1 MAPTNNTD
9 PSQEKGLSEQ
19 QKPDTPE
26 VEQPSAPAQFDSTD
40 LRMRRVTLN
49 VALTAGI
56 LASGFFG
63 IRDALH
69 HSTFIALMSLP
80 SVIGLLAILIVNSVF
95 RRLEE
100 IIIVVFVALTG
111 IGFLALLATQFPHQT
126 VSLWCLL
133 FPLMAFFLLG
143 RKNGLIAVAIYN
155 LAAVLIF
162 IADVMYWANKYSP
175 EYAIRFSAVLFVISV
190 ISYYFEASRARS
202 HAELNALNRSLAER
216 VEEKTKSLVA
226 SQERLREAEKMESI
240 GRLAGGIAHDFNNQ
254 LAGIMAFADLIR
266 ITAKEDSDIRQYAE
280 NIMASSR
287 RSADLTGQLLA
298 FARKGNLLRMPVDVH
313 RLLADL
319 ASLLGRTFDKRITVT
334 QSLAARRTV
343 ILGDPSQLHSAF
355 LNIAI
360 NARDAMPEGGQLTL
374 TTENSELDDAYC
386 KSLPHS
392 EITPG
397 SYLRLCISD
406 TGCGMDKTTLDR
418 VFEPFFTTKEQSKGT
433 GMGLAAVY
441 GTVRSHNGAI
451 TVYSEPGRGSTF
463 NLYFPVLD
471 AETASLPAN
480 TMQESAPVEK
490 CNARVLLVDDEPS
503 VLSSSAKLLN
513 VLGCTTT
520 VFGNGVEAVEYYRSD
535 WEHIDVVILDMV
547 MPTLSGKDT
556 FLAMKEINPGI
567 IALLASGYSINGEA
581 QSILGLGVMG
591 FIQKPFSISQL
602 RVKIAEV
609 MEKKG

>member
-1 MAPTNNTD
+1 MPPTNGTT
-9 PSQEKGLSEQ
+9 QLQ
-19 QKPDTPE
+19 QTL
-26 VEQPSAPAQFDSTD
+26 PAQPEKPSEADAVQNSGSVDFDSAD

-49 VALTAGI
+49 VALTVGI

-63 IRDALH
+63 IRDTLH
-69 HSTFIALMSLP
+69 HSTSIALMSLL

-100 IIIVVFVALTG
+100 FIIVCFVALTG
-111 IGFLALLATQFPHQT
+111 IGFLALLATQFPHPT

-133 FPLMAFFLLG
+133 FPLVAFFLLG
-143 RKNGLIAVAIYN
+143 RNQGIAAVAAYDF
-155 LAAVLIF
+155 AAALIF
-162 IADVMYWANKYSP
+162 LVDITLWTHKYSS
-175 EYAIRFSAVLFVISV
+175 EYAIRFEAVLFVISV

-202 HAELNALNRSLAER
+202 HGELDALNRSLAQR
-216 VEEKTKSLVA
+216 VEEKTQSLMA
-226 SQERLREAEKMESI
+226 SQERLRQAEKLESI

-266 ITAKEDSDIRQYAE
+266 ITAEENSDIRQYAE

-298 FARKGNLLRMPVDVH
+298 FARKGNLLKMPVDIH
-313 RLLADL
+313 RLLTDL
-319 ASLLGRTFDKRITVT
+319 ASLLGRTLDKHITVKQT
-334 QSLAARRTV
+334 LAAQRPQ

-355 LNIAI
+355 LNIAL
-360 NARDAMPEGGQLTL
+360 NARDAMPESGELTF
-374 TTENSELDDAYC
+374 TTDNTFLDDAYC
-386 KSLPHS
+386 QSLPHS

-397 SYLRLCISD
+397 SYVRLRISD

-418 VFEPFFTTKEQSKGT
+418 IFEPFFTTKEQSKGT

-451 TVYSEPGRGSTF
+451 TAYSEPGRGSVF

-471 AETASLPAN
+471 AEFAAPPAS
-480 TMQESAPVEK
+480 TMPGPAPVEK

-503 VLSSSAKLLN
+503 VLSSSAKLLE

-520 VFGNGVEAVEYYRSD
+520 VFGNSVEAVEYYRSD
-535 WEHIDVVILDMV
+535 WQHIDVVILDMV
-547 MPTLSGKDT
+547 MPKLSGKDT

-567 IALLASGYSINGEA
+567 IALLASGYSLNGEA
-581 QSILGLGVMG
+581 QSILDIGVMA
-591 FIQKPFSISQL
+591 FIQKPFSLSEL

-609 MEKKG
+609 TGKK